1 MFVFVVVVLSWGW
14 SGRSSVLFFTLRR
27 LSRRLGAGDDLDESA
42 QARAI
47 LRHLGSHG
55 VQGHLVAFKFEVDVE
70 MSETSGVSSRGGVYA
85 SRVVGGDGCF
95 HRGCA
100 LRARFDAKALE
111 SRAAGVV
118 LGVRR
123 RREGSRRCG
132 VHGGGRD
139 EDRRGGSPRARSRPQ
154 PARLPSGWG
163 GVRHADGSW
172 FSAEPAV
179 TTRGLTR
186 GRSTARDAPIARGGS
201 NSLETRGGDEPGAS
215 CVSRREACP
224 GVRQR
229 RGRYDVSSFPRR
241 REVELGQLGGF
252 FLPTTVV
259 QGWQARTLFVTSIPR
274 GPALGGMSGTRFSG
288 IGGRGGES

>member
-1 MFVFVVVVLSWGW
+1 MTGRRLSGRTRTRPSRTRPPRTRPSRTRPRTLGLALLGLALLGLALLPRGGGGARIVILVSVRNLLVVFVFVVVVVSWGW

-118 LGVRR
+118 LGVRD
-123 RREGSRRCG
+123 
-132 VHGGGRD
+132 GGRGRVVAAFT
-139 EDRRGGSPRARSRPQ
+139 EGARRGSPRGSPRARSRPQ

-163 GVRHADGSW
+163 CDTRTDRGS
-172 FSAEPAV
+172 P
-179 TTRGLTR
+179 
-186 GRSTARDAPIARGGS
+186 RS
-201 NSLETRGGDEPGAS
+201 
-215 CVSRREACP
+215 
-224 GVRQR
+224 
-229 RGRYDVSSFPRR
+229 PR
-241 REVELGQLGGF
+241 
-252 FLPTTVV
+252 
-259 QGWQARTLFVTSIPR
+259 
-274 GPALGGMSGTRFSG
+274 
-288 IGGRGGES
+288 

>member
-1 MFVFVVVVLSWGW
+1 MFVFVVVVSWGW
-14 SGRSSVLFFTLRR
+14 SGRSSVLFFALRR

-118 LGVRR
+118 LGVRD
-123 RREGSRRCG
+123 
-132 VHGGGRD
+132 GGRGRVVAAFT
-139 EDRRGGSPRARSRPQ
+139 EGGATGIAAGVAAGAVSA
-154 PARLPSGWG
+154 PAGALALWVG
-163 GVRHADGSW
+163 GA
-172 FSAEPAV
+172 
-179 TTRGLTR
+179 TR
-186 GRSTARDAPIARGGS
+186 GRIVVLRGARGDDARLDTGQ
-201 NSLETRGGDEPGAS
+201 EHRA
-215 CVSRREACP
+215 RRAH
-224 GVRQR
+224 RAR
-229 RGRYDVSSFPRR
+229 RF
-241 REVELGQLGGF
+241 EL
-252 FLPTTVV
+252 
-259 QGWQARTLFVTSIPR
+259 ARNAR
-274 GPALGGMSGTRFSG
+274 WR
-288 IGGRGGES
+288 